1 MSLMAA
7 SWHETRADRLS
18 FRDDGSLGVAMTDEI
33 VRTALRGFPVRVV
46 AVTTTEVTREAARR
60 HQAGQAAA
68 LALGRG
74 LTAGLLL
81 ATLTKDEERVSLQVL
96 GDGPLGGLTVDVG
109 SAGTA
114 RGYVKNPHVPLPPA
128 SAAAAGRPSL
138 AEVVGRAGVVSVIR
152 DLGLRENFQGQTALA
167 SGEIDEDVE
176 RYLLDSEQI
185 ASALA
190 CDAIVGEDGA
200 VMFAGGILLQALP
213 GSDGA
218 AVVAAA
224 AEGLRVTLARIL
236 ATRPENAEEIIVAA
250 LGDRFGEIRL
260 LDRRPV
266 GFHCPC
272 ARARAATSLALL
284 GNAELSEM
292 ILDDG
297 KAEVTCNFCRA
308 RYQFDEAEL
317 ETIRRELS
325 KSTAPAS

>member
-1 MSLMAA
+1 
-7 SWHETRADRLS
+7 
-18 FRDDGSLGVAMTDEI
+18 MTDEI
-33 VRTALRGFPVRVV
+33 VRTSLRGFPVRAV
-46 AVTTTEVTREAARR
+46 AVTTTEVTREAVRR
-60 HQAGQAAA
+60 HQAGQAGA

-96 GDGPLGGLTVDVG
+96 GDGPLGGLTVDAS

-114 RGYVKNPHVPLPPA
+114 RGYVKNPHVAMNVALPAA
-128 SAAAAGRPSL
+128 SSAAAGRLSL
-138 AEVVGRAGVVSVIR
+138 AEVVGSAGVVSAVR
-152 DLGLRENFQGQTALA
+152 DLGLRESFRGQTSLA

-176 RYLLDSEQI
+176 RYLLESEQI

-190 CDAIVGEDGA
+190 CDAVVAPDGT

-218 AVVAAA
+218 AIVAAA
-224 AEGLRVTLARIL
+224 NEGLRVGLARIL
-236 ATRPENAEEIIVAA
+236 ATRPENAEEIIIAA
-250 LGDRFGEIRL
+250 LGERFGEIQL

-266 GFHCPC
+266 SFHCPC
-272 ARARAATSLALL
+272 SRARAATSLALL
-284 GNAELSEM
+284 GNAELSQM

-317 ETIRRELS
+317 ETIRREIS

>member
-1 MSLMAA
+1 
-7 SWHETRADRLS
+7 
-18 FRDDGSLGVAMTDEI
+18 MTDEI

-46 AVTTTEVTREAARR
+46 AATTTEVTREAVRR
-60 HQAGQAAA
+60 HQAGPAGA

-96 GDGPLGGLTVDVG
+96 GDGPLGGLTVDAG

-114 RGYVKNPHVPLPPA
+114 RGYVRNPHVALPPA

-138 AEVVGRAGVVSVIR
+138 AEVVGRAGVVNVVR
-152 DLGLRENFQGQTALA
+152 DLGLRENFRGQTALA

-185 ASALA
+185 ASAIA
-190 CDAIVGEDGA
+190 CDAIVGADGTVA
-200 VMFAGGILLQALP
+200 FAGGILLQALP
-213 GSDGA
+213 GGDGA
-218 AVVAAA
+218 AIVAAA
-224 AEGLRVTLARIL
+224 GEGLRTGRLAPIL
-236 ATRPENAEEIIVAA
+236 AARPENAEEIILAA
-250 LGDRFGEIRL
+250 LGDRFGEIQL

-266 GFHCPC
+266 RFHCPC
-272 ARARAATSLALL
+272 SRARAATSLALL

-292 ILDDG
+292 ILEDG

-308 RYQFDEAEL
+308 RYRFDEVEL

-325 KSTAPAS
+325 KPTSPAS

>member
-1 MSLMAA
+1 
-7 SWHETRADRLS
+7 
-18 FRDDGSLGVAMTDEI
+18 MTDEI
-33 VRTALRGFPVRVV
+33 VRTSLRGFPVRAV
-46 AVTTTEVTREAARR
+46 AVTTTEVTREAVRR
-60 HQAGQAAA
+60 HQAGQAGA

-96 GDGPLGGLTVDVG
+96 GDGPLGGLTVDAS

-114 RGYVKNPHVPLPPA
+114 RGYVKNPHVAMNVALPAA
-128 SAAAAGRPSL
+128 SSAAAGRLSL
-138 AEVVGRAGVVSVIR
+138 AEVVGSAGVVSAVR
-152 DLGLRENFQGQTALA
+152 DLGLRESFRGQTSLA

-176 RYLLDSEQI
+176 RYLLESEQI

-190 CDAIVGEDGA
+190 CDAVVAPDGT

-218 AVVAAA
+218 AIVAAA
-224 AEGLRVTLARIL
+224 SEGLRVGLARIL
-236 ATRPENAEEIIVAA
+236 ATRPENAEEIIIAA
-250 LGDRFGEIRL
+250 LGERFGEIQL

-266 GFHCPC
+266 SFHCPC
-272 ARARAATSLALL
+272 SRARAATSLALL
-284 GNAELSEM
+284 GNAELSQM

>member
-1 MSLMAA
+1 
-7 SWHETRADRLS
+7 
-18 FRDDGSLGVAMTDEI
+18 MTDEI

-46 AVTTTEVTREAARR
+46 AVTTTDLTREAVRR
-60 HQAGQAAA
+60 HQAGQAGA

-96 GDGPLGGLTVDVG
+96 GDGPLGALTVDVG

-114 RGYVKNPHVPLPPA
+114 RGYVKNPHVPMNVPVPPA
-128 SAAAAGRPSL
+128 SDAPAGRPSL
-138 AEVVGRAGVVSVIR
+138 AEVVGRTGVVSVLR
-152 DLGLRENFQGQTALA
+152 DLGLRENFRGQTALA

-176 RYLLDSEQI
+176 RYLLESEQI
-185 ASALA
+185 ASVIA
-190 CDAIVGEDGA
+190 CDAIVGADGT
-200 VMFAGGILLQALP
+200 VELAGGILLQALP

-218 AVVAAA
+218 AIVAAA
-224 AEGLRVTLARIL
+224 GEGVRGGGLARIL
-236 ATRPENAEEIIVAA
+236 AARPENADEIILAA
-250 LGDRFGEIRL
+250 LGDRFGEIQL

-266 GFHCPC
+266 RFHCPC
-272 ARARAATSLALL
+272 SRPRAATSLALL
-284 GNAELSEM
+284 GNAELSQM
-292 ILDDG
+292 ILEDG

-308 RYQFDEAEL
+308 RYQFDDAEL

>member
-1 MSLMAA
+1 
-7 SWHETRADRLS
+7 
-18 FRDDGSLGVAMTDEI
+18 MTDEI
-33 VRTALRGFPVRVV
+33 VRTSLRGFPVRAV
-46 AVTTTEVTREAARR
+46 AVTTTEVTREAVRR
-60 HQAGQAAA
+60 HQAGQAGA

-96 GDGPLGGLTVDVG
+96 GDGPLGGLTVDAS

-114 RGYVKNPHVPLPPA
+114 RGYVKNPHVAMNVALPAA
-128 SAAAAGRPSL
+128 SSAAAGRLSL
-138 AEVVGRAGVVSVIR
+138 AEVVGSAGVVSAVR
-152 DLGLRENFQGQTALA
+152 DLGLRESFRGQTSLA

-176 RYLLDSEQI
+176 RYLLESEQI

-190 CDAIVGEDGA
+190 CDAVVAPDGT

-218 AVVAAA
+218 AIVAAA
-224 AEGLRVTLARIL
+224 SEGLRVGLARIL
-236 ATRPENAEEIIVAA
+236 ATRPENAEEIIIAA
-250 LGDRFGEIRL
+250 LGERFGEIQL

-266 GFHCPC
+266 SFHCPC
-272 ARARAATSLALL
+272 SRARAATSLALL
-284 GNAELSEM
+284 GNAELSQM

-317 ETIRRELS
+317 ETIRREIS

>member
-1 MSLMAA
+1 
-7 SWHETRADRLS
+7 
-18 FRDDGSLGVAMTDEI
+18 MTDEI
-33 VRTALRGFPVRVV
+33 VRTALRGFPVRAV
-46 AVTTTEVTREAARR
+46 AATTTEVTREAARR
-60 HQAGQAAA
+60 HQAGQAGA

-96 GDGPLGGLTVDVG
+96 GDGPLGGLTVDAG

-128 SAAAAGRPSL
+128 GAGAPGRPSL
-138 AEVVGRAGVVSVIR
+138 AEVVGRAGLVNVVR
-152 DLGLRENFQGQTALA
+152 DLGLRENFRGQTAVA

-185 ASALA
+185 ASAMA
-190 CDAIVGEDGA
+190 CDAIVAADGT
-200 VMFAGGILLQALP
+200 VEFAGGILLQALP

-218 AVVAAA
+218 AIVAAA
-224 AEGLRVTLARIL
+224 GEGLRAGRLAHIL
-236 ATRPENAEEIIVAA
+236 AGRPENAEEIILAA
-250 LGDRFGEIRL
+250 LGDRFGEIQL
-260 LDRRPV
+260 LDRRPLR
-266 GFHCPC
+266 FHCPC
-272 ARARAATSLALL
+272 SRTRAATSLALL

-292 ILDDG
+292 ILEDG

-325 KSTAPAS
+325 KPTSPAS

>member
-1 MSLMAA
+1 MA
-7 SWHETRADRLS
+7 
-18 FRDDGSLGVAMTDEI
+18 DEI
-33 VRTALRGFPVRVV
+33 VRTALRGFPVRAV
-46 AVTTTEVTREAARR
+46 AVTATEVTREAVRR
-60 HQAGQAAA
+60 HLAGQAGA

-96 GDGPLGGLTVDVG
+96 GDGPLGSLTVDAG

-128 SAAAAGRPSL
+128 DAGAPGRRSL
-138 AEVVGRAGVVSVIR
+138 AEVVGRAGLVNVVR
-152 DLGLRENFQGQTALA
+152 DLGLRENFRGQTALA

-185 ASALA
+185 ASAMA
-190 CDAIVGEDGA
+190 CDAIVAADGT
-200 VMFAGGILLQALP
+200 VEFAGGILLQALP

-218 AVVAAA
+218 AIVAAA
-224 AEGLRVTLARIL
+224 GEGLRAGRLAQIL
-236 ATRPENAEEIIVAA
+236 AGRPENAEEIILAA
-250 LGDRFGEIRL
+250 LGDRFGEIQL
-260 LDRRPV
+260 LDRRPLR
-266 GFHCPC
+266 FHCPC
-272 ARARAATSLALL
+272 SRSRAATSLALL

-292 ILDDG
+292 ILEDG

-317 ETIRRELS
+317 EMIRRELAKPS
-325 KSTAPAS
+325 SPAS

>member
-1 MSLMAA
+1 
-7 SWHETRADRLS
+7 
-18 FRDDGSLGVAMTDEI
+18 MTDEI
-33 VRTALRGFPVRVV
+33 VRTTLRGHPVRVV

-96 GDGPLGGLTVDVG
+96 GDGPLGGLTIDAG

-114 RGYVKNPHVPLPPA
+114 RGYVKNPQVPLPAA
-128 SAAAAGRPSL
+128 SVAAGGRPSL
-138 AEVVGRAGVVSVIR
+138 AEVVGRTGLVSTIR
-152 DLGLRENFQGQTALA
+152 DLGLRENFRGQTLLA

-176 RYLLDSEQI
+176 RYLLESEQI
-185 ASALA
+185 ASAIV
-190 CDAIVGEDGA
+190 CDAIVGADGA
-200 VMFAGGILLQALP
+200 VEIAGGILLQALP
-213 GSDGA
+213 GTDGA
-218 AVVAAA
+218 AIVAAA
-224 AEGLRVTLARIL
+224 GEGLRAGGLLRIL
-236 ATRPENAEEIIVAA
+236 AAGPESADEIIVAA
-250 LGDRFGEIRL
+250 LGERFGEIQL

-266 GFHCPC
+266 RFHCPC
-272 ARARAATSLALL
+272 SRTRAATSLALL

-292 ILDDG
+292 ILEDG
-297 KAEVTCNFCRA
+297 SAEVTCNFCRA
-308 RYQFDEAEL
+308 RYQFDDAEL

>member
-1 MSLMAA
+1 
-7 SWHETRADRLS
+7 
-18 FRDDGSLGVAMTDEI
+18 MTDEI
-33 VRTALRGFPVRVV
+33 VRTALRGFPVRAV
-46 AVTTTEVTREAARR
+46 AVTTTEVTREAVRR
-60 HQAGQAAA
+60 HQAGPAGA

-96 GDGPLGGLTVDVG
+96 GDGPLGGLTVDAA

-128 SAAAAGRPSL
+128 DPAAGRPGL
-138 AEVVGRAGVVSVIR
+138 AEVVGRAGVVNVIR
-152 DLGLRENFQGQTALA
+152 DLGLRENFRGQTALA

-176 RYLLDSEQI
+176 RYLLESEQI
-185 ASALA
+185 ASVMA
-190 CDAIVGEDGA
+190 CDAIVAADGT
-200 VMFAGGILLQALP
+200 VEFAGGILLQALP

-218 AVVAAA
+218 AIVAAA
-224 AEGLRVTLARIL
+224 GEGLRAGGLAPIL
-236 ATRPENAEEIIVAA
+236 AARPENADEIILAA
-250 LGDRFGEIRL
+250 LGDRFGEIQL

-266 GFHCPC
+266 RFHCPC
-272 ARARAATSLALL
+272 SRTRAATSLALL

-292 ILDDG
+292 ILEDG

-325 KSTAPAS
+325 KPTSPAS